1 MKLDTSSRDSV
12 PVPALVLT
20 GGGARSA
27 YQVGVLK
34 AVSELLAG
42 RKIPF
47 RVILGT
53 SGGAVAAAVI
63 AARARRWHRAIVQIE
78 RVWAQFHVQQVF
90 RVGGWKMLGSGLHWT
105 LSLLTGGFLV
115 RPPKSLFDNSPLR
128 RLLQRSVPWN
138 SLHRGVQRGDLDA
151 LGLCATGYSSSLSVT
166 FFQGR
171 ADLPEWVRRLHMGE
185 RCELELNYLMA
196 SLAVP
201 FLFPPEK
208 LGAEYF
214 GDGAMRQLSPLSP
227 AIHLGANRLLII
239 GVRAPQGA
247 GVSPRNT
254 ARPTAPSPG
263 QLFGYA
269 LDTLFMDQIY
279 ADLEQLERI
288 NRIVREAPHVA
299 PDAREVSTLLITPSE
314 DPSAVAL
321 RHISSCPRSLRTL
334 LRVIGAG
341 DSGGAQLASYL
352 MFESTYTQELIA
364 LGYRDA
370 MARAGEIRSFLCADS
385 LGQENGAQAQQRSE
399 ADAVG
404 ERRQDDAG
412 GQRGID
418 LQPAQG

>member
-1 MKLDTSSRDSV
+1 MKLDTSSRVSV

-34 AVSELLAG
+34 AISELLAG

-78 RVWAQFHVQQVF
+78 RVWAQFHVKQVF
-90 RVGGWKMLGSGLHWT
+90 KVGGWQMLGSGLHWM
-105 LSLLTGGFLV
+105 LSLVTGGWLM
-115 RPPKSLFDNSPLR
+115 RPPKSLLDNQPLR
-128 RLLQRSVPWN
+128 QLLRRSVPWHG
-138 SLHRGVQRGDLDA
+138 LTRGINRGDLDA
-151 LGLCATGYSSSLSVT
+151 LGLCATGYSSSKSVT
-166 FFQGR
+166 YFQSR
-171 ADLPEWVRRLHMGE
+171 PELPEWSRRLHMGE
-185 RCELELNYLMA
+185 RTELGLHHLMA

-201 FLFPPEK
+201 FLFPPEQ
-208 LGAEYF
+208 LGAEFF

-247 GVSPRNT
+247 GVPPQST
-254 ARPTAPSPG
+254 AHPTAPSPG

-279 ADLEQLERI
+279 GDLEQLERI

-299 PDAREVSTLLITPSE
+299 PQAQVVSTLLITPSE

-321 RHISSCPRSLRTL
+321 RNFDSCPRSLRTL

-341 DSGGAQLASYL
+341 DTGGAQLASYL
-352 MFESTYTQELIA
+352 MFEASYTQELIA

-370 MARAGEIRSFLCADS
+370 MARAAEIRSFLGADS
-385 LGQENGAQAQQRSE
+385 LGQEDRAQAQQRGK

-404 ERRQDDAG
+404 ESRQDHAG
-412 GQRGID
+412 GESGID